1 MRARCQPRRCRVR
14 DIGWLR
20 PDPALLGWRPFGGW
34 KGLITDLISAL
45 TGNAALF
52 TFTTDAGDL
61 DVVRFSGVESVS
73 SLFELRIELAGG
85 EVDLAALVDKPA
97 LLTIGSIDT
106 PRQLHGLICG
116 AEFLGELRQHHLYEV
131 TLVPR
136 VWRLTQRQ
144 DSRIFQRKTT
154 QTIIGEVL
162 EKAGIPR
169 DWFRFDLF
177 ASYAPRD
184 YCVQYRETDW
194 DFVSRLLEEDGIY
207 YYFEHQAERHVLVMS
222 DKPGAPTIAGSPEVW
237 WAAPH
242 GFVRDREHI
251 TRFRAAEGIRTGKVS
266 LRDHNLHRP
275 DQPMDAG
282 ESAALASDIEVYD
295 FPAEYQEN
303 ASRGSDQGPGLA
315 KIRLEAIQH
324 DRRRGIGESDCPR
337 LVPGYMFTQAG
348 HQSGELDGEYKLL
361 RVEHKGEQSQALE
374 QDADAAFSYSN
385 AFVCI
390 EAKTPYRPPRVTP
403 RPTVR
408 GIQTATVV
416 GPPNEEIYVDEHAR
430 VKVQFHWDRS
440 DGFNEDSSCWVRVS
454 QLWAGNSWGA
464 MFIPRIGHEVLV
476 DFIEGDPD
484 RPIIVGRIYHG
495 LNLPPY
501 PLPEQKTKSTIK
513 SDTYQ
518 GAGYNEL
525 RFEDQKGVEQIFI
538 HAQRNMDIR
547 VLHDRMES
555 VLHNRHL
562 TVGSNDG
569 GSKIGDFHENIW
581 RDHHLRID
589 RNRNE
594 HVGGDLRVRV
604 GGIDGVGHVDT
615 ILEGNRRELVMQNQS
630 LEVKLDV
637 KLKIGGGLHEQ
648 VLGDAHRKV
657 TGLLSVEALKEVHYK
672 SAKIVI
678 EASQGLTIRGPG
690 GFITIHAGGIDVVGT
705 LVKINSGGKA
715 LTGTPATPLDPDEA
729 KPIEPIKP
737 EPADSGGI

>member
-1 MRARCQPRRCRVR
+1 MNANLV
-14 DIGWLR
+14 
-20 PDPALLGWRPFGGW
+20 
-34 KGLITDLISAL
+34 SAL

-52 TFTTDAGDL
+52 TFTAGAGDL
-61 DVVRFSGVESVS
+61 EVIRFAGVEAVS

-85 EVDLAALVDKPA
+85 ELDLEALVDKPA
-97 LLTIGSIDT
+97 LLTIGGLEA
-106 PRQLHGLICG
+106 PRHIHGLVCG
-116 AEFLGELRQHHLYEV
+116 AEYNGELRQHHIYEV

-136 VWRLTQRQ
+136 AWRLTRRQ

-154 QTIIGEVL
+154 KTIVGEVL

-177 ASYAPRD
+177 GSYNPRD

-194 DFVSRLLEEDGIY
+194 EFVSRLLEEDGIY
-207 YYFEHQAERHVLVMS
+207 YYFEHTAEKHVLVMS
-222 DKPGAPTIAGSPEVW
+222 DKPAAPAIAGSPEVW
-237 WAAPH
+237 WAPPH
-242 GFVRDREHI
+242 GFVRGQEHI
-251 TRFRAAEGIRTGKVS
+251 TRFRMAEGVRTGKSS
-266 LRDHNLHRP
+266 LRDFNLHKP
-275 DQPMDAG
+275 DQPMEAH
-282 ESAALASDIEVYD
+282 ETAQQAADLEVYD
-295 FPAEYQEN
+295 FPGDYQEPGGR
-303 ASRGSDQGPGLA
+303 ASDQGAGLA
-315 KIRLEAIQH
+315 KIRLEAMQH

-337 LVPGYMFTQAG
+337 LVPGYSFSQSG
-348 HQSGELDGEYKLL
+348 HQRGDLDGEYKLL
-361 RVEHKGEQSQALE
+361 RVEHKGEQSQVLE
-374 QDADAAFSYSN
+374 QDASTEFFYNNS
-385 AFVCI
+385 FVCI
-390 EAKTPYRPPRVTP
+390 EARTPYRPPRVTP

-408 GIQTATVV
+408 GVQTATVV

-430 VKVQFHWDRS
+430 VKVQFHWDRT
-440 DGFNEDSSCWVRVS
+440 DGFSEDSSCWVRVS

-484 RPIIVGRIYHG
+484 RPVIIGRIYHG

-525 RFEDQKGVEQIFI
+525 RFEDQKGIEQIFM
-538 HAQRNMDIR
+538 HAQRNLDIR
-547 VLHDRMES
+547 VLNDRMES

-569 GSKIGDFHENIW
+569 GSKIGDYHENIW
-581 RDHHLRID
+581 RDHHWRID

-594 HVGGDLRVRV
+594 HVGGDLRIRV

-615 ILEGNRRELVMQNQS
+615 VIEGNRRELVMQSQS
-630 LEVKLDV
+630 LEIKADL
-637 KLKIGGGLHEQ
+637 KIKIGGGHHEQ
-648 VLGDAHRKV
+648 VLGDVQRKV
-657 TGLLSVEALKEVHYK
+657 TGTLSVEALQEVHYK
-672 SAKIVI
+672 SSKVVI

-690 GFITIHAGGIDVVGT
+690 GFITIHAGGIDIVGT
-705 LVKINSGGKA
+705 LVKINSGGRA
-715 LTGTPATPLDPDEA
+715 LTGTPAGPLDPDEA
-729 KPIEPIKP
+729 KPIEPTKP